1 MFVDSLLGDVPS
13 RSLTVRALCMITGL
27 ELRYI
32 PDRRSIPRG
41 PGVYVW
47 APGFDGGVWYIGS
60 GSGWNGLWSRLG
72 TWFSALEAMRADNV
86 GPDPLVENGAAWW
99 VPAVRAAH
107 LNQLKCYGCSLA
119 EISGPGAKVWEARM
133 QQANRIAS
141 GNVSVLGG
149 GAWEN
154 KPGSLAY
161 EADKWAWDQLLAM
174 QRGAEESAQQ
184 S

>member
-1 MFVDSLLGDVPS
+1 MFIDSLLGDVPS

-27 ELRYI
+27 ELRHI
-32 PDRRSIPRG
+32 PDRQKIPQG

-47 APGFDGGVWYIGS
+47 APNFDCGVWYIGS

-72 TWFSALEAMRADNV
+72 TWFSALQAMRADNV

-107 LNQLKCYGCSLA
+107 LNQLKCYASSLS
-119 EISGPGAKVWEARM
+119 EGSEPGAKVWEARM

-149 GAWEN
+149 SAWEN
-154 KPGSLAY
+154 KANSLAY
-161 EADKWAWDQLLAM
+161 EADNWAWERLLAM
-174 QRGAEESAQQ
+174 QREAEGPDQQ
-184 S
+184 P

>member
-1 MFVDSLLGDVPS
+1 MFIDSLLGDVPS

-27 ELRYI
+27 ELRHILGRQKI
-32 PDRRSIPRG
+32 PQG

-47 APGFDGGVWYIGS
+47 APNFDCGVWYIGS

-72 TWFSALEAMRADNV
+72 TWFSALQAMRADNV

-107 LNQLKCYGCSLA
+107 LNQLKCYASSLS
-119 EISGPGAKVWEARM
+119 EGSEPGAKVWEARM

-149 GAWEN
+149 SAWEN
-154 KPGSLAY
+154 KANSLAY
-161 EADKWAWDQLLAM
+161 EADNWAWERLLAM
-174 QRGAEESAQQ
+174 QREAEGPDQQ
-184 S
+184 P

>member
-13 RSLTVRALCMITGL
+13 RSLTVRALCKITGIN
-27 ELRYI
+27 LRNI
-32 PDRRSIPRG
+32 PDRQGIPRG

-47 APGFDGGVWYIGS
+47 APGFDCGVWYIGS

-72 TWFSALEAMRADNV
+72 TWFAALEAMREQNV

-107 LNQLKCYGCSLA
+107 LAQLKCFGCPLPEDSV
-119 EISGPGAKVWEARM
+119 PGAKVWEARM
-133 QQANRIAS
+133 QQANRIAA

-154 KPGSLAY
+154 KKGSLAY
-161 EADKWAWDQLLAM
+161 EADQWAWDRLRAM
-174 QRGAEESAQQ
+174 QREAEGPAS
-184 S
+184 